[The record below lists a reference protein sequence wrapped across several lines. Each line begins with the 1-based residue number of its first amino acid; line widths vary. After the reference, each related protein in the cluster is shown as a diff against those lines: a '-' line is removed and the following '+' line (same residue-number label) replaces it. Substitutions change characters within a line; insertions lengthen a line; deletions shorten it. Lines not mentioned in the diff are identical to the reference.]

1 MQMGMIMISSAAAA
15 AASAA
20 VVLVVAERV
29 TREMS
34 SATISRDTDFNYQ
47 DRVKP
52 SATQ

>member
-1 MQMGMIMISSAAAA
+1 MQMGMIMISSAA
-15 AASAA
+15 
-20 VVLVVAERV
+20 VAEV
-29 TREMS
+29 VVVEMATRETS